1 MATKEDVKEVL
12 DPAKYKTLTGDTAPE
27 PWELYYRKAVAALK
41 IVCPHIDEGDEDV
54 MLAIAM
60 QIQYT
65 VEYQDMFV
73 TSTSLTVGK
82 FSTSNGLNT
91 GTVSPYNTDAINL
104 LISTGKCSLWIN
116 RCRKC
121 DCDEL

>member
-1 MATKEDVKEVL
+1 MALSPT
-12 DPAKYKTLTGDTAPE
+12 KYKELIGEEAPK
-27 PWELYYRKAVAALK
+27 PWDLYYRKAVAALK
-41 IVCPHIDEGDEDV
+41 LICPNIDENDEDV
-54 MLAIAM
+54 ILAIAM

-91 GTVSPYNTDAINL
+91 GTVSPHNMEAINL

-116 RCRKC
+116 TCRRC
-121 DCDEL
+121 DCDDL